1 MRYYLWRLKKNNRGA
16 ALLELAIIIPVLLLL
31 ILGLVEFGWIY
42 NGYITLT
49 GVAREGARV
58 AAVDGD
64 YEEAIKKHAQ
74 SLPAL
79 NASLAQ
85 ISGGAEQGDEIYVR
99 VTGNLTLIGAWPF
112 FGETFPLT
120 AEASFRRQYIDDVDD
135 NDTSNGNDNNDNDS
149 DENNNGDENNGNDD
163 NNADNDGDNT
173 DDNDL

>member
-31 ILGLVEFGWIY
+31 ILGLVEFGWIF

-58 AAVDGD
+58 AAVGGD
-64 YEEAIKKHAQ
+64 YVGAIEQHAQ

-85 ISGGAEQGDEIYVR
+85 ISGGAEQGDDIYVR
-99 VTGNLTLIGAWPF
+99 VTGSLTLIGAWPF
-112 FGETFPLT
+112 FGETFPLA
-120 AEASFRRQYIDDVDD
+120 AEATFRREYRDDLDD
-135 NDTSNGNDNNDNDS
+135 NNDNSNGNGNNDNDS
-149 DENNNGDENNGNDD
+149 DENNNGNDN
-163 NNADNDGDNT
+163 NNADDDGDNT